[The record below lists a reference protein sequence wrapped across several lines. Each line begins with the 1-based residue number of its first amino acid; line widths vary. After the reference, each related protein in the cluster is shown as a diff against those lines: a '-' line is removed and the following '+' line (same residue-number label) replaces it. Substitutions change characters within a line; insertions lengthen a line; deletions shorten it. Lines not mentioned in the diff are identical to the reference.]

1 LRVFNFSFNL
11 IVFEKLVDGKAL
23 EQIMHKASVFI
34 KNMQLEM
41 LLWLTAEPERNNKV
55 SVAHTG
61 SI

>member
-1 LRVFNFSFNL
+1 M
-11 IVFEKLVDGKAL
+11 FEKLVDGKAL
-23 EQIMHKASVFI
+23 EQIMLKASVFI